1 MINLPQ
7 TNPMVNANSTRT
19 HRRTAISN
27 AVTLSIGRLK
37 SRTRDRVHTVLESTD
52 PFFDPPSST
61 HASAVPRTSAS
72 STKAA
77 GDNHIWSRHHTSPFI
92 DLILC
97 VGCLRAHPRLS
108 TCCNNACG
116 IMYLPVAFI
125 LIASGWSLDLYQQI
139 TGMQTMLPD
148 WSWLQVPE
156 NVVTMMMHLTS
167 FVLLSHSMAKGT
179 AYRSYSLAGKNFYN

>member
-1 MINLPQ
+1 
-7 TNPMVNANSTRT
+7 MVNANSTRT

-27 AVTLSIGRLK
+27 AVTLSIDRLK

-61 HASAVPRTSAS
+61 HASTVPRTSAS

-77 GDNHIWSRHHTSPFI
+77 GDDNHIWSRHHTSPFI

-148 WSWLQVPE
+148 WSWLQLPE